1 MAEIRPPTQRPPV
14 ALGCTAAAGV
24 LGLLA
29 VLAVFALRYL
39 DSGSADGSVA
49 LDIAESYGKPSVT
62 RSGENS
68 LWLVRTDKG
77 DFFAIAD
84 MDAANRAATGRKCKV
99 NPIGAADPNLA
110 ELLTRYRGSLS
121 GPVANVG
128 LLFREDCNG
137 AVYDAAGV
145 RQDGPGPNLDRFATS
160 VDGQGRLMVKMA
172 KRTCSAR
179 EGTNA
184 SAKTKC

>member
-1 MAEIRPPTQRPPV
+1 MAQIRPPTVRPPV
-14 ALGCTAAAGV
+14 ALGCTAVAGV
-24 LGLLA
+24 IGLLA
-29 VLAVFALRYL
+29 VAAILAVRYF
-39 DSGSADGSVA
+39 DSGSADGSLV
-49 LDIAESYGKPSVT
+49 LDIAESYGQPSVT
-62 RSGENS
+62 RSGENG
-68 LWLVRTDKG
+68 LWVVRTDKG
-77 DFFAIAD
+77 EFFALAD
-84 MDAANRAATGRKCKV
+84 MDAANRATAGRKCKV
-99 NPIGAADPNLA
+99 NPVGAADPVLA

-121 GPVANVG
+121 APVSNVG

-160 VDGQGRLMVKMA
+160 VDGEKRLVVKTA

-184 SAKTKC
+184 SAKTNC